1 MKDEVKRGARF
12 VDQLIRGRRPSRFQ
26 AGPDE
31 AEALHAAAMLRAGA
45 GADLPDPGFVTG
57 LEKKLRREMTPPA
70 PAAGVSRRRLFG
82 TAGAIAVAAVS
93 GGVASRVIESVGQP
107 GAAPAAELVPPGG
120 SWRPVVQAA
129 AVPDGGVIRFS
140 TGSMTGFVV
149 RRGETIT
156 GLSAVCTHL
165 GCLLQA
171 EGGGHLACPCHR
183 TAFALDGTVTEHQL
197 PKSPPPLPHLRVRV
211 VGGMVEVFAV

>member
-1 MKDEVKRGARF
+1 MKDEVKRSARF

-31 AEALHAAAMLRAGA
+31 ADALHAAAMLRAGA
-45 GADLPDPGFVTG
+45 GADLPDAGFVAG
-57 LEKKLRREMTPPA
+57 LEKKLRREMAPPA

-93 GGVASRVIESVGQP
+93 GGVASRLIESAGQP
-107 GAAPAAELVPPGG
+107 GAPAAELVPPGG

-165 GCLLQA
+165 GCLLQESA
-171 EGGGHLACPCHR
+171 GGRLACPCHR
-183 TAFALDGTVTEHQL
+183 SAFGLDGSVLEHEL
-197 PKSPPPLPHLRVRV
+197 PQAPAALPWLHTRVRD
-211 VGGMVEVFAV
+211 GQVEVLTA